1 MNKLMNKKYKT
12 AMDFFVN
19 APESERL
26 EIIRKAAQM
35 ANRDQRETVRKAE
48 LIRKKAHKSK

>member
-1 MNKLMNKKYKT
+1 MSKLIGKKYKT

-35 ANRDQRETVRKAE
+35 ANHDQRETVRKAE
-48 LIRKKAHKSK
+48 LIRRAKKSK